1 MRPTRNKRLNFS
13 LKFPILCW
21 FKFQSNP
28 FSPQRE
34 QQFSFFTPREVTMKK
49 SLGTLAGIV
58 LIALSGSAFADEQ
71 LEIGQ
76 KIYDRAF
83 GRGCGTCHDIA
94 SNPQLPAL
102 IKAGTLDRAKFE
114 EVLRNGKGG
123 MPKAV
128 DEIMKN
134 KAVEKAGLTE
144 ELAIDYLYKYIG
156 SK

>member
-1 MRPTRNKRLNFS
+1 
-13 LKFPILCW
+13 
-21 FKFQSNP
+21 
-28 FSPQRE
+28 
-34 QQFSFFTPREVTMKK
+34 MKK
-49 SLGTLAGIV
+49 SLGTIAGVV

-71 LEIGQ
+71 MEIGQ

-123 MPKAV
+123 MPKAM

>member
-1 MRPTRNKRLNFS
+1 
-13 LKFPILCW
+13 
-21 FKFQSNP
+21 
-28 FSPQRE
+28 
-34 QQFSFFTPREVTMKK
+34 MKK
-49 SLGTLAGIV
+49 SLSTLAGIV

-71 LEIGQ
+71 TEIGQ

-114 EVLRNGKGG
+114 QVLRDGKGG
-123 MPKAV
+123 MPKAM

-134 KAVEKAGLTE
+134 KAVEKAGYTE
-144 ELAIDYLYKYIG
+144 ELAIDALYKYIG

>member
-1 MRPTRNKRLNFS
+1 
-13 LKFPILCW
+13 
-21 FKFQSNP
+21 
-28 FSPQRE
+28 
-34 QQFSFFTPREVTMKK
+34 MKK

-58 LIALSGSAFADEQ
+58 LIALSGSAIADEQ

-134 KAVEKAGLTE
+134 KAVERAVYTE
-144 ELAIDYLYKYIG
+144 ELAIDALYKYIG

>member
-1 MRPTRNKRLNFS
+1 MR
-13 LKFPILCW
+13 
-21 FKFQSNP
+21 
-28 FSPQRE
+28 
-34 QQFSFFTPREVTMKK
+34 K

-58 LIALSGSAFADEQ
+58 LIALTGSALADEQ

-114 EVLRNGKGG
+114 QVLRDGKGG

-144 ELAIDYLYKYIG
+144 ELAIDYLYKYIS